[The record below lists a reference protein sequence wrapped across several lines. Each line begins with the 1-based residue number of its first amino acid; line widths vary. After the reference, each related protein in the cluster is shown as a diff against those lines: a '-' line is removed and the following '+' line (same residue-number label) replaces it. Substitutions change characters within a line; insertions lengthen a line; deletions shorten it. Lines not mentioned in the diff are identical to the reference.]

1 LAVAIADHLTFSVR
15 SSGSQELQAGND
27 TIVQGGHGGWWGA
40 QSANGRMLMI
50 GWALGD
56 YKGPAGPGITFLTR
70 LTLLRE
76 VRRLLAFSSYSS
88 PLAVWPSVQPGLAC
102 SLASRAA

>member
-1 LAVAIADHLTFSVR
+1 
-15 SSGSQELQAGND
+15 
-27 TIVQGGHGGWWGA
+27 
-40 QSANGRMLMI
+40 MLMI

-88 PLAVWPSVQPGLAC
+88 PLAAWPRVQPGLAC
-102 SLASRAA
+102 SLASSRVQPGLACNLASRAT